1 MYTAKTGDFSHSTKT
16 TNCKGKVV
24 AQLAIVQMKR
34 IHIVALQTDRKAIL
48 ERIQRWETV
57 EVRWVEKEDGHLS
70 KMDTSRQTA
79 VFERGIQTA
88 KSALDILD
96 EKAAEKKEL
105 FAPRR
110 QVDEQQYRRS
120 AERWKEY
127 LGVAQDILASVK
139 EAEEHRAA
147 AVKLEAQIETLRPW
161 ERLDVPMKE
170 KGSSHAA
177 VMIGTLPGEE
187 TPESIREKLPGLPE
201 ETYLEV
207 VSSSR
212 EQTCLFVVS
221 YRPQAERAE
230 SLLRTI
236 GFARPGWSLSHL
248 TCRDKIERLAG
259 QIKEHREKAEQ
270 CERFVVEHGEDR
282 RKLEFLFD
290 YLTMR
295 REKYE
300 VLERLGL
307 TDHVFVLEG
316 YAPAKA
322 TQKIAA
328 VLEKQYGAYVEVLEP
343 DDPEDVP
350 KAFQNGPFV
359 SPVEGVTA
367 SYSMPGPDDLD
378 PNPVMAFFYYLLF
391 GMMLSDAG
399 YGLLISI
406 FTGYVGFFS
415 KAERRTKNTMRMY
428 FYCGLST
435 VFWGALYGSWFG
447 NAVGAIAEH
456 FLGSSFAI
464 LPIWFDP
471 SQDPMTLLVFS
482 IAVGIVHIL
491 LGLGVKFYNL
501 CRLGKPLDAVFD
513 AGFWMLA
520 IAGLSV
526 MAVGM
531 VALPGSVLGNVGIGV
546 AIVGFFGLLCTQGRD
561 KKSIFGKIIGGVMSL
576 YDITGF
582 FSDILSYSRLMALG
596 LTTGIIATT
605 INTLGTLPGKGILG
619 AIAFA
624 VIFLAGHAM
633 NLAINMLGAYVH
645 CNRLHY
651 VEFFKQF
658 YEGGGKPFTPFAANT
673 QYIRLKEEQ
682 QND

>member
-1 MYTAKTGDFSHSTKT
+1 M
-16 TNCKGKVV
+16 
-24 AQLAIVQMKR
+24 AIVQMKR

-48 ERIQRWETV
+48 EHIQRFEAV
-57 EVRWVEKEDGHLS
+57 EVRPVRGEDDRLS
-70 KMDTSRQTA
+70 KKDTSRQIAT
-79 VFERGIQTA
+79 FDRGIQTA
-88 KSALDILD
+88 KEALAILD
-96 EKAAEKKEL
+96 EKAAEKKVL

-110 QVDEQQYRRS
+110 QVDKKQYRQS
-120 AERWKEY
+120 AGEWKQY
-127 LGVAQDILASVK
+127 LDVAQEILALSK
-139 EAEEHRAA
+139 EAEEHRSA

-170 KGSSHAA
+170 KGSAHTAA
-177 VMIGTLPGEE
+177 MIGTLPEE
-187 TPESIREKLPGLPE
+187 ITPESIRERLPDLPE

-207 VSSSR
+207 VSSTR
-212 EQTCLFVVS
+212 EQTCLFVAS
-221 YRPQAERAE
+221 YRPEAERVE

-236 GFARPGWSLSHL
+236 GFGRPGWSLSHR
-248 TCRDKIERLAG
+248 TCREKIQRLEQLIA
-259 QIKEHREKAEQ
+259 EHREKAEQ
-270 CERFVVEHGEDR
+270 CEQSIVDHREDR
-282 RKLEFLFD
+282 RKLEFLSD
-290 YLTMR
+290 YLAMR

-307 TDHVFVLEG
+307 TEHVFVLEG
-316 YAPAKA
+316 YVPAKA
-322 TQKIAA
+322 AGKIAA
-328 VLEKQYGAYVEVLEP
+328 ILEKRYGAYVELLEP

-359 SPVEGVTA
+359 APVEGITA
-367 SYSMPGPDDLD
+367 SYSMPGTHDLD

-399 YGLLISI
+399 YGILISI
-406 FTGYVGFFS
+406 ATGYIGFFS
-415 KAERRTKNTMRMY
+415 KAERRTKNTMRMF

-435 VFWGALYGSWFG
+435 TFWGALYGSWFG
-447 NAVGAIAEH
+447 NAVGAIAEN

-464 LPIWFDP
+464 APIWFDP
-471 SQDPMTLLVFS
+471 SKDPMTLLIFS
-482 IAVGIVHIL
+482 IAVGVVHIL

-501 CRLGKPLDAVFD
+501 CRQGKPLDAVFD

-520 IAGLSV
+520 IAGLSI
-526 MAVGM
+526 MAAGM
-531 VALPGSVLGNVGIGV
+531 VALPETVLGNVGIGMTV
-546 AIVGFFGLLCTQGRD
+546 VGFLGLLCTQGRD
-561 KKSIFGKIIGGVMSL
+561 KKNILGKILGGIMSL

-605 INTLGTLPGKGILG
+605 INTLGALPGKGVVG
-619 AIAFA
+619 VIAFA
-624 VIFLAGHAM
+624 VIFVAGHAM

-658 YEGGGKPFTPFAANT
+658 YEGGGKLFTPFAVNT

-682 QND
+682 QDD